1 MAGQNPLHN
10 VWTRIA
16 GPPLKVLF
24 LPLIVW
30 VMVSSLA
37 HGQETELVV
46 VPAVAYG
53 LPGFDDNLWTSE
65 IYLSNP
71 TSSRADATIEAILPG
86 YTIPPDNWSSC
97 PWTGPLEFHIEPQ
110 SSERYAMG
118 SDLCEA
124 EQAVGAYVFRVT
136 EGMVVSSRMVN
147 HDPEAI
153 ASCCPLLEGFGTE
166 VPGIPLEELPNA
178 GAHLLSTLVWNPD
191 RCGPRTFDTYVGFAN
206 PFEVEVHVLL
216 ELAGDSADPSID
228 TLPRQLTVPGLSW
241 QQIYLRPPDSAD
253 DACRSPRMFD
263 LRIEIDG
270 PFAIYASVVDRS
282 RQDGRVVLPLPIE

>member
-1 MAGQNPLHN
+1 VSLVLM
-10 VWTRIA
+10 VWAAIS
-16 GPPLKVLF
+16 PC
-24 LPLIVW
+24 
-30 VMVSSLA
+30 A

-71 TSSRADATIEAILPG
+71 TSVSALATFEAILPG

-97 PWTGPLEFHIEPQ
+97 PWTGPLQIHVTPG
-110 SSERYAMG
+110 SSKRYAMA

-136 EGMVVSSRMVN
+136 EGMVISSRMVN

-153 ASCCPLLEGFGTE
+153 ASCCPMLEGFGTE
-166 VPGIPLEELPNA
+166 VPGIPVDELPDA
-178 GAHLLSTLVWNPD
+178 GAHLLSTLIWHPD

-206 PFEVEVHVLL
+206 PFEGEVHVLL

-228 TLPRQLTVPGLSW
+228 TLPRELTVPGLSW
-241 QQIYLRPPDSAD
+241 QQIFIRPPTSDGA
-253 DACRSPRMFD
+253 ACRSPAMFD
-263 LRIEIDG
+263 LRVEIDG
-270 PFAIYASVVDRS
+270 PLAIYASVVDRS
-282 RQDGRVVLPLPIE
+282 RQDGRVVLPLPME